1 MNRIYDILYMVII
14 VLGINFE
21 IKNKYDNYLCKIL
34 DGITSSSDNIMVSGE
49 VFDKNGNFLFNK
61 DIYTKDEFESI
72 IKKKDYYIVFL
83 SLAIYDKISNIS
95 YISDINCYKKCK
107 PKLYLQVCDS
117 IFVSLYSFNYD
128 VICKAKKN
136 AIKNHF
142 DKIEDATY
150 EKMYFIS
157 C

>member
-14 VLGINFE
+14 MLGISFE
-21 IKNKYDNYLCKIL
+21 IENKYDNYLCKIL
-34 DGITSSSDNIMVSGE
+34 DGVTSSSDNIMVSGE
-49 VFDKNGNFLFNK
+49 VFDKNGNSLFNN

-83 SLAIYDKISNIS
+83 SLAIYDKTSNMS
-95 YISDINCYKKCK
+95 YISDINCYKKYK
-107 PKLYLQVCDS
+107 PKIYLSVCDS
-117 IFVSLYSFNYD
+117 VFVSLYSFNGD
-128 VICKAKKN
+128 VICKVKKN

-150 EKMYFIS
+150 EKMYFI
-157 C
+157 